1 MLVELIARLNEV
13 PEHTAQELIMSRQ
26 NSRTWC
32 LNEVPEHTAQEY
44 GPDAV
49 LRCGGG
55 RLNEVPEH
63 TAQECSYCKTL
74 Q

>member
-1 MLVELIARLNEV
+1 MKRVGLNEV
-13 PEHTAQELIMSRQ
+13 PEHTAQELKRHARRGMAR
-26 NSRTWC
+26 
-32 LNEVPEHTAQEY
+32 P
-44 GPDAV
+44 
-49 LRCGGG
+49 